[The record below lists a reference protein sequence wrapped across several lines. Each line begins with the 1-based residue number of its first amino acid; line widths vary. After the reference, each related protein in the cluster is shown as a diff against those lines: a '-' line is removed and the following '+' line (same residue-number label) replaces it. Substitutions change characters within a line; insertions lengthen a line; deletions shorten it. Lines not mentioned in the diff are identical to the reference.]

1 MIVVRDIQSLPQ
13 INNSAIRQL
22 VQQRIDDLCVEGDD
36 IHAMGYFVI
45 MEPDDTVEVIQEQI
59 GFNILSNRLTGDRYD
74 DPMFTASFEFILEYP
89 SCYEIVFVL
98 DDSGFGV
105 ELFIPKITGV
115 EPDLTAMCQKFA
127 IKPSTSGSP

>member
-13 INNSAIRQL
+13 ITNSAIRQL
-22 VQQRIDDLCVEGDD
+22 VRQRIDDLCVEVHD

-45 MEPDDTVEVIQEQI
+45 VEPGDTVKAVREQI

-127 IKPSTSGSP
+127 IKPST